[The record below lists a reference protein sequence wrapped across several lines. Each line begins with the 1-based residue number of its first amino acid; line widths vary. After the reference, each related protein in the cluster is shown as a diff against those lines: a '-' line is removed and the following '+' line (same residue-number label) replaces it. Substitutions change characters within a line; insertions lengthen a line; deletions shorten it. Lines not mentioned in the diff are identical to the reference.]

1 MSDGDQRALQE
12 VESTERWVASKSQEE
27 LLADLKVYLA
37 HLRDNPRSIPDRL
50 RVAAIQQRLG
60 RTQEALIHYEGV
72 LRGYI
77 QEGQVMSAIALCQRI
92 LVHYPDL
99 PRIQRLMAA
108 LNARAPHGSTPA
120 PSPVTPIATGL
131 EEAATTSFVV
141 EEDEEQGTDRN
152 VVVDRVFPEVQR
164 SRVRTTPL
172 GAVHDQPDDTRPT
185 VPYETVQRLEGGLD
199 HVPTMPH
206 VSDSPE
212 RDGDPALLT
221 RKKKPGAPS
230 SEEQPHDD
238 GELVVL
244 LTRKKKQDKK

>member
-1 MSDGDQRALQE
+1 MSDGDQRNLQE

-72 LRGYI
+72 LRGYV
-77 QEGQVMSAIALCQRI
+77 QENQVMSAIALCQRI
-92 LVHYPDL
+92 LSHYPSL
-99 PRIQRLMAA
+99 PRIQRIMAA
-108 LNARAPHGSTPA
+108 LYARAPHGATPV
-120 PSPVTPIATGL
+120 PSPVTPIPSGL

-152 VVVDRVFPEVQR
+152 MVVDRVFPEVQR

-172 GAVHDQPDDTRPT
+172 GAVNDQPDDTRPT

-199 HVPTMPH
+199 HVPTMPD
-206 VSDSPE
+206 VSEAE
-212 RDGDPALLT
+212 RGGDPALLT
-221 RKKKPGAPS
+221 RKKRPGAPS

-244 LTRKKKQDKK
+244 LTRKKKPDRK